1 MGWPVV
7 VVAKGGIP
15 VTEASAGLG
24 TPLSVATNGY
34 GTAVTV
40 VGSGGLPVI
49 GSGGAVGG
57 GGETSGWPDASN
69 TGVPAGTTLT
79 PYSGDYS
86 TTSDGQVINAYAVT
100 GGTIQINHSNVTVQ
114 RCSISTT
121 VTYGVFVA
129 SGKTGCIVQD
139 CTISGAQTA
148 IQGFGTFRRNNI
160 YSVENGVVISN
171 GSGVTITDNYIHDL
185 FALDPHYDGIACHGG
200 CNNILIQNNW
210 ISGSASEI
218 IQGVFLTDEFG
229 AANNIVINDN
239 YIGECTYN
247 LIANGALTAV
257 SITNNLL
264 KEGTTGFYNVTAA
277 TPSGN
282 VSTRGYYIDGDT
294 PPVEGT
300 VAFTP
305 SNLITAGAD
314 RNNDTGFRVAATLA
328 QAIATEFRI
337 TLYAGSISAMG
348 LESVWF
354 GKASSGQTATAA
366 MSPIKFGGSAAALS
380 LVQLSRFI
388 VSDWMPK
395 GALTFPAGSVMLIGF
410 ALRNPGGTGL
420 AVTNTNV
427 NSYFGS
433 NGNVALASPG
443 YTLSSATCYGLA
455 RIETR

>member
-15 VTEASAGLG
+15 VSEAANGLG
-24 TPLSVATNGY
+24 TPLSIAANGY

-40 VGSGGLPVI
+40 VGSGGLPVV

-57 GGETSGWPDASN
+57 GGASGWPDGSN
-69 TGVPAGTTLT
+69 TGVPAGTTMT
-79 PYSGDYS
+79 PYSGDY
-86 TTSDGQVINAYAVT
+86 TTISDGQVISGYAVT
-100 GGTIQINHSNVTVQ
+100 NGTIQVAHSNVTVQ
-114 RCSISTT
+114 RCSINTT
-121 VTYGVFVA
+121 GIYGVFVQ

-148 IQGFGTFRRNNI
+148 IQGFGTFRRNNL
-160 YSVENGVVISN
+160 YGVENGVVISN
-171 GSGVTITDNYIHDL
+171 GSGVSITDNYIHDL
-185 FALDPHYDGIACHGG
+185 FAIDPHYDGIACHGG
-200 CNNILIQNNW
+200 CNNILIQHNW
-210 ISGSASEI
+210 ISGTASDI

-257 SITNNLL
+257 TITNNLL
-264 KEGTTGFYNVTAA
+264 KEGVSGFYNVTAA
-277 TPSGN
+277 TPAGN
-282 VSTRGYYIDGDT
+282 ISTRGYYIDGDV
-294 PPVEGT
+294 PPVVGT

-314 RNNDTGFRVAATLA
+314 RNNDTGFRIAPTLA

-337 TLYAGSISAMG
+337 TLYAGDISAMG
-348 LESVWF
+348 LDSVWF

-366 MSPIKFGGSAAALS
+366 MTPVTFGGSAAALS

-395 GALTFPAGSVMLIGF
+395 GALSFPAGSVMLIGF
-410 ALRNPGGTGL
+410 SLRNPGGTGL
-420 AVTNTNV
+420 AVANSNV
-427 NSYFGS
+427 NSYFGATGS
-433 NGNVALASPG
+433 VAQASPG
-443 YTLSSATCYGLA
+443 YTLSSATSYGLA